1 MDILEQACQMG
12 VFGVLSTAK
21 PPLNLHRV
29 LANFSMMYS
38 VLWFA
43 AIGLKT
49 ARREFHLRSL
59 GFLGHLVLGNMTG
72 PQKHTKQ
79 TPNLKDYDWKTRVLY
94 PVPVMANLKIKR

>member
-1 MDILEQACQMG
+1 
-12 VFGVLSTAK
+12 
-21 PPLNLHRV
+21 
-29 LANFSMMYS
+29 MMYS

-49 ARREFHLRSL
+49 ARPEFNLRSI
-59 GFLGHLVLGNMTG
+59 GFLGHLVLGDMTG

-94 PVPVMANLKIKR
+94 VVHDVPGAGDG